1 VEPVAGIPHGGFY
14 EGGRVQEATASRL
27 VPTHPS
33 QCQAGGWAGGKANPI
48 RVDGGL
54 VPVTNCQRRVVVAK
68 HVYGNLFAY
77 LRSLPFTLV
86 MQLLRYLGIAP

>member
-33 QCQAGGWAGGKANPI
+33 QCQAGDGPGAKQNPI
-48 RVDGGL
+48 RVDLGL
-54 VPVTNCQRRVVVAK
+54 FPVTNCQRRVVVTK

-77 LRSLPFTLV
+77 LR
-86 MQLLRYLGIAP
+86 